1 MDMVSQE
8 LQDLGLSLTLDFLTI
23 TEEKLLLEKIN
34 NIQRRR
40 SVSGSARTSV
50 SRFGSD
56 QYYGSHMQSKIIP
69 DYLMEC
75 AERLLAQGLVSVLPD
90 SISINEYSQSQV
102 IPPHIDNLSAGTVI
116 TVLSLE
122 SPATMRFTLEKRGLN
137 IILPPRSVVQI
148 RGEIRN
154 TWKHEILPVP
164 AHRFSVVFRGSVAP

>member
-1 MDMVSQE
+1 MSIVSQE
-8 LQDLGLSLTLDFLTI
+8 LQDLGLSLTLEFLTPN
-23 TEEKLLLEKIN
+23 EERILLEKIN

-40 SVSGSARTSV
+40 ELGGTARTSV

-56 QYYGSHMQSKIIP
+56 QHYSSHMQSKIIP

-75 AERLLAQGLVSVLPD
+75 AERLVAQGLVSTLAD
-90 SISINEYSQSQV
+90 SISINEYNPGQV
-102 IPPHIDNLSAGTVI
+102 IPPHIDALSAGTVI

-122 SPATMRFTLEKRGLN
+122 SPATMRFTREKRGLN

-148 RGEIRN
+148 EGEIRN
-154 TWKHEILPVP
+154 AWRHEILPVP

>member
-1 MDMVSQE
+1 MDIVSQE
-8 LQDLGLSLTLDFLTI
+8 LQDLGLSLTLDFLTPN
-23 TEEKLLLEKIN
+23 EERILLEKIN

-40 SVSGSARTSV
+40 ELGGTARTSV

-56 QYYGSHMQSKIIP
+56 QHYSSNMQSKIIP

-75 AERLLAQGLVSVLPD
+75 AERLVAQGLVPTLAD
-90 SISINEYSQSQV
+90 SISINEYNPGQV
-102 IPPHIDNLSAGTVI
+102 IPPHIDALSAGTVI

-148 RGEIRN
+148 CGEIRN
-154 TWKHEILPVP
+154 TWRHEILPVP
-164 AHRFSVVFRGSVAP
+164 AHRFSVVFRGGVAS